1 MKHHKS
7 LVVARQLLE
16 KLNATYPAV
25 TPMQLI
31 KLVYVSHGYM
41 LGLHGRPLLDE
52 PVEAWQYGPVVRSVY
67 DAVRHYKSS
76 PIQTIQAPH
85 GIDLDDKEKE
95 VLERVVRTYGKFDG
109 IVLSSATHKPG
120 TPWDMTWKM
129 WGRNSDIS
137 NDMIE
142 HFYRN
147 LLAQG
152 KHSAL

>member
-1 MKHHKS
+1 MKTSKS
-7 LVVARQLLE
+7 LGVAKALLE
-16 KLNATYPAV
+16 KVGNLHPAV

-31 KLVYVSHGYM
+31 KLVYISHGYM

-67 DAVRHYKSS
+67 EAVRHYKSN
-76 PIQTIQAPH
+76 PVQTIEVPI
-85 GIDLDDKEKE
+85 GIELDKEE
-95 VLERVVRTYGKFDG
+95 DAVLERVARTYGKFDG
-109 IVLSSATHKPG
+109 VTLSSATHKPG
-120 TPWDMTWKM
+120 TPWSVTWKM

-142 HFYRN
+142 HFYSN
-147 LLAQG
+147 LLKQE